1 MTFQKAED
9 FLMIATQKFN
19 LHRQAKASLVC
30 ERVRK
35 IFNAKYENL
44 ADQWQPMKFE
54 DGVLF
59 IQTES
64 SSASS
69 DLFLR
74 THEMIELFSEH
85 EFPQKIEDIRIVRKG

>member
-1 MTFQKAED
+1 MAFQKAED
-9 FLMIATQKFN
+9 FLYIATQKFN

-35 IFNAKYENL
+35 IFNTRYENL
-44 ADQWQPMKFE
+44 SNQWKPMKFE

-59 IQTES
+59 IQTEN
-64 SSASS
+64 SSASA

-74 THEMIELFSEH
+74 THEMIELFAEH
-85 EFPQKIEDIRIVRKG
+85 EFPQKIEDIRIVRKS

>member
-9 FLMIATQKFN
+9 FLFIATQKYN

-35 IFNAKYENL
+35 IFNERYENL
-44 ADQWQPMKFE
+44 ADLWQPMKFE

-59 IQTES
+59 IQAEN
-64 SSASS
+64 SSASA

-74 THEMIELFSEH
+74 THEMIELFSQH
-85 EFPQKIEDIRIVRKG
+85 EFPQKIEDIRIVRK

>member
-9 FLMIATQKFN
+9 FLLIATQKFN
-19 LHRQAKASLVC
+19 LHRQAKASLIC

-35 IFNAKYENL
+35 IFNERYAHLSN
-44 ADQWQPMKFE
+44 QWQPMKFE

-74 THEMIELFSEH
+74 THEMIELFAEH
-85 EFPQKIEDIRIVRKG
+85 EFPQKIEDIRIVRKT